1 MSEAVPGAIVVAVFL
16 LITAIIFSFL
26 TNVWTQ
32 HDSLQGQLTVLQE
45 SRMDAGLSIN
55 SISATSADC
64 STYTGPYVAL
74 VVNTGEE
81 LVTDFSDMDAL
92 VDYTDSGGNP
102 VMKRLTH
109 ATDWSVASISPD
121 NVDSNSWNPNETA
134 TLNLTV
140 SPALSLQTRGRVVLI
155 TPQGVGDSAYFTC
168 VPTEYYL
175 NNNPSPPTADTN
187 AQATLPMNP
196 GAPTAVTLYNYD
208 QVRDPGAIGLLILAG
223 GVGADENDLPE
234 HQVWR
239 SGPLLDDLHLS
250 SVSIDFWSSVQDY
263 TLDTTGSATFYLR
276 DFDGSS
282 HTEIGSDTLFDGDW
296 QGGSGTFVQK
306 TTAINSLDYTLA
318 EGHELEVKVI
328 VDSSAINN
336 MWFAY
341 DTQSYPAIVKVIP

>member
-1 MSEAVPGAIVVAVFL
+1 M
-16 LITAIIFSFL
+16 LITAVIFSFL
-26 TNVWTQ
+26 TGVMTQ
-32 HDSLQGQLTVLQE
+32 HDTLQSDLTLLQGNRIDAALTI
-45 SRMDAGLSIN
+45 D

-64 STYTGPYVAL
+64 SAYTGPYVAS
-74 VVNTGEE
+74 VVNTGKG

-102 VMKRLTH
+102 VVKRLTH

-121 NVDSNSWNPNETA
+121 NVDSNSWNPDETA
-134 TLNLTV
+134 TVNLTV
-140 SPALSLQTRGRVVLI
+140 SPALSLQTRGRVVLT
-155 TPQGVGDSAYFTC
+155 TPKGVGDSAYFTC

-175 NNNPSPPTADTN
+175 NNNPTPPTADTN

-208 QVRDPGAIGLLILAG
+208 QVRDPGAIGLRLLPG
-223 GVGADENDLPE
+223 GVGADENDPPE

-239 SGPLLDDLHLS
+239 SGALLGDLHLS

-263 TLDTTGSATFYLR
+263 TLGTTGSATFYLR

-282 HTEIGSDTLFDGDW
+282 HSEIGNDMLFDGDW

-306 TTAINSLDYTLA
+306 TAAVDSLNYTLA

-328 VDSSAINN
+328 VDASAINN

-341 DTQSYPAIVKVIP
+341 DTQSFPSIVKITP